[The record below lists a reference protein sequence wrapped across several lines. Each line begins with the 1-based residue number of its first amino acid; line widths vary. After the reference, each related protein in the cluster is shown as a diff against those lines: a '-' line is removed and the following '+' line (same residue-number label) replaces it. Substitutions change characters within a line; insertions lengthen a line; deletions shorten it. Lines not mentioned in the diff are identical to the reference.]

1 MNNQGNP
8 YVGLYYAFEG
18 LGGYDM
24 EEGLPNVELIPSG
37 NVLTQYDVTGSV
49 QIYMNVRL
57 FNEKLGLYKDA
68 NNYNI
73 LSTSFNEATGQ
84 FPVDTIYISATEF
97 LQNIRIPNILSVG
110 KLETLYTDFIQYVN
124 TYFSYANGC
133 STIFNPGSQ
142 MDINGGIF
150 DAEQFVSILNGKT
163 YDPATGQYIQ
173 DLSGEI
179 SIFSVNEMITDV
191 VFSNPF
197 LNRAPNGFN
206 GAPFTLRNGFIEG
219 DLLFIPSGIT
229 ISLNVTFI
237 QNGVSIN
244 DLGVSIPKNECYCFK
259 KGYFSSNTTVTDTNI
274 TMTVHAPLLIKL
286 IQL

>member
-1 MNNQGNP
+1 MNIQTSP
-8 YVGLYYAFEG
+8 YVGIYYAFEG

-24 EEGLPNVELIPSG
+24 EEGIPNVELIPSS
-37 NVLTQYDVTGSV
+37 NVLNKYDVTGSV
-49 QIYMNVRL
+49 QIYMNVRF

-68 NNYNI
+68 QNQNI
-73 LSTSFNEATGQ
+73 LSTSFNESTGQ
-84 FPVDTIYISATEF
+84 FPTDTIVISANEF
-97 LQNIRIPNILSVG
+97 LQNIRVPNILSVG

-124 TYFSYANGC
+124 NYFSYANGC

-142 MDINGGIF
+142 MEINGGIF
-150 DAEQFVSILNGKT
+150 DAEQFVSIINGKT
-163 YDPATGQYIQ
+163 YDPTTGQYIQ

-179 SIFSVNEMITDV
+179 SIFSVNQMITDV

-197 LNRAPNGFN
+197 LNRPLNGFN
-206 GAPFTLRNGFIEG
+206 GAPFTLRNGFIEE

-259 KGYFSSNTTVTDTNI
+259 NGYFSSNTTITDTNI
-274 TMTVHAPLLIKL
+274 IMTVHAPLLIKL